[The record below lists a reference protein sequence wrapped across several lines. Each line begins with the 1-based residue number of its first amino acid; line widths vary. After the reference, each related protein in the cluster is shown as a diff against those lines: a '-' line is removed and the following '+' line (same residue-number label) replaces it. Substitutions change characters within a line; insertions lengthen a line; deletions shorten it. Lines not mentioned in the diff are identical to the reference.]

1 MGNSAPDAMD
11 MDVTD
16 NNSMRSMTIQVTRMA
31 LLCLLVAIPAQSQI
45 VETVGSR
52 ALGMGGA
59 FVAVASDS
67 SATWWNPAGLA
78 AGPFVD
84 IAWGKA
90 LIDTPRR
97 QPAWRHRAAWAALGT
112 PPIGVSVYRFRIT
125 DIQPFAPTEL
135 ASDDRQDSRVG
146 VRLRSLSVSQLG
158 VTLVRTIT
166 QGVHVGTTLK
176 YVRGTVDIGQG
187 DSRADPVDLLD
198 AAGSLDGG
206 SAESR
211 FDLDL
216 GVLGV
221 AGPFRIG
228 ALVRNVREPAFGS
241 VALVPGDPETGVRLP
256 RQARVGIAFVA
267 DDSANRPTI
276 ALDGDIRPYDT
287 PTGER
292 QVVALGAEHWFLA
305 RRLGVRAG
313 GRFNTR
319 GARERA
325 ATVGATVALRGGL
338 LLDGHAT
345 GGGAAVE
352 RGWGLA
358 ARVSF

>member
-1 MGNSAPDAMD
+1 
-11 MDVTD
+11 
-16 NNSMRSMTIQVTRMA
+16 MTIQVTRMA
-31 LLCLLVAIPAQSQI
+31 LLCLLVAIPAHSQI

-84 IAWGKA
+84 IAWGKG
-90 LIDTPRR
+90 LIEANGRL
-97 QPAWRHRAAWAALGT
+97 PAWRHQVSWAALGT
-112 PPIGVSVYRFRIT
+112 PPIGVSLYRFRIT
-125 DIQPFAPTEL
+125 DIRPFTPTER
-135 ASDDRQDSRVG
+135 APDDRQDSRVG
-146 VRLRSLSVSQLG
+146 VPLRSLSASQLG

-176 YVRGTVDIGQG
+176 YVRGAVDVGQG
-187 DSRADPVDLLD
+187 DGLAGPGELLD
-198 AAGSLDGG
+198 AGESLDGG
-206 SAESR
+206 ATENR
-211 FDLDL
+211 FDLDV

-241 VALVPGDPETGVRLP
+241 AALVPGDPDTRVRLP
-256 RQARVGIAFVA
+256 RQARVGIAFDA
-267 DDSANRPTI
+267 EDSTRRPSL
-276 ALDGDIRPYDT
+276 ALDGDVWPYDT
-287 PTGER
+287 PAGER
-292 QVVALGAEHWFLA
+292 QVVAVGAEQWFLA
-305 RRLGVRAG
+305 RRLGLRAG
-313 GRFNTR
+313 GRLNTR

-325 ATVGATVALRGGL
+325 VTAGATVALPGGL
-338 LLDGHAT
+338 LLDGYAV
-345 GGGAAVE
+345 GGGAKGE
-352 RGWGLA
+352 QGWGLA

>member
-1 MGNSAPDAMD
+1 MD
-11 MDVTD
+11 MDVID
-16 NNSMRSMTIQVTRMA
+16 KSSRRSMTIQVTRMA
-31 LLCLLVAIPAQSQI
+31 LLCLSVAIPAHSQI

-84 IAWGKA
+84 IAVGGG
-90 LIDTPRR
+90 LIETERDLR
-97 QPAWRHRAAWAALGT
+97 AWRHRASWVALAT
-112 PPIGVSVYRFRIT
+112 PPFGVSLYRFRIT
-125 DIQPFAPTEL
+125 DIQPFTPIERSA
-135 ASDDRQDSRVG
+135 DDRQDSRVG
-146 VRLRSLSVSQLG
+146 VPLRSLSASQLG

-176 YVRGTVDIGQG
+176 YVRGTVGVGLG
-187 DSRADPVDLLD
+187 DGRADASDLLS
-198 AAGSLDGG
+198 AGESLDGG
-206 SAESR
+206 AAENR

-241 VALVPGDPETGVRLP
+241 AALVPGEPDTHVRLP
-256 RQARVGIAFVA
+256 RQVRVGVAFDA
-267 DDSANRPTI
+267 EGATRRPTV

-287 PTGER
+287 PSGER
-292 QVVALGAEHWFLA
+292 QVVALGAEQWFLA

-313 GRFNTR
+313 GRLNTR

-325 ATVGATVALRGGL
+325 ATMGATVGLRWGVV
-338 LLDGHAT
+338 LDGHAVV
-345 GGGAAVE
+345 GGAE
-352 RGWGLA
+352 GEQGWGLA